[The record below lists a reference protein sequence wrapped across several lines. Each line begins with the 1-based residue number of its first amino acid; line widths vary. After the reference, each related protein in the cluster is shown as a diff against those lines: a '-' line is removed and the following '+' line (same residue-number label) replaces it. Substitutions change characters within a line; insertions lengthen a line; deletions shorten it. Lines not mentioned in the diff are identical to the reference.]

1 MPIKKVLKKMVKAVS
16 KARPKAKAQPKAEP
30 KAVAKPKAK
39 AKSKSKKK
47 KKKAVPMLCDG
58 KSKCTSKLV
67 EGMKAYL
74 VTYDSGMTEYISLE
88 DYPNRVTRL

>member
-1 MPIKKVLKKMVKAVS
+1 
-16 KARPKAKAQPKAEP
+16 
-30 KAVAKPKAK
+30 
-39 AKSKSKKK
+39 
-47 KKKAVPMLCDG
+47 MLCDG